1 MNAEY
6 LNTDLEI
13 ESEGDISKIVEEFDD
28 DVLVLHHGEVRGYQ
42 HASLEIAGSSAVTC
56 ADDIINSFCALVEAL
71 SEEARATWDGCC
83 SKAFDIGYESGSSPP
98 NFHTE
103 IKAGTV
109 ERVAKIGASIV
120 ITIYPVG
127 SE

>member
-1 MNAEY
+1 MEVRY

-13 ESEGDISKIVEEFDD
+13 ESKGNLSKMVEEFGE
-28 DVLVLHHGEVRGYQ
+28 DVLVLHHGDIRGYQ
-42 HASLEIAGSSAVTC
+42 HASFEIAGSTSSTS

-83 SKAFDIGYESGSSPP
+83 TRAFDIGYESGASPP
-98 NFHTE
+98 NFHSE
-103 IKAGTV
+103 IRAGTV
-109 ERVAKIGASIV
+109 ERVAKVGASIV
-120 ITIYPVG
+120 ITIYPVR